1 MPDLRDMTQLKRKR
15 EVEEETEKSESSLEE
30 ECKRFRSQYVSP
42 QVAFIVVVVLVSVLL
57 FVLVCS
63 STFIFVFILFF
74 VFLTYNLYPQTY
86 QSAMWGKWVQGQ
98 HANQAIKVKIRTH
111 IRI

>member
-1 MPDLRDMTQLKRKR
+1 MKSVILGLLGLQNGVMPDLRDMTQLKRKR

-42 QVAFIVVVVLVSVLL
+42 QVTLFDKLFADYICTDLPVRNQNILL
-57 FVLVCS
+57 
-63 STFIFVFILFF
+63 
-74 VFLTYNLYPQTY
+74 QAY

-98 HANQAIKVKIRTH
+98 HTNQAIKVKI
-111 IRI
+111 

>member
-42 QVAFIVVVVLVSVLL
+42 QVAL
-57 FVLVCS
+57 FGK
-63 STFIFVFILFF
+63 LFF
-74 VFLTYNLYPQTY
+74 LCLFCRLHLHRPTTIKTILLQAY

-98 HANQAIKVKIRTH
+98 HTNQAIKVKI
-111 IRI
+111 